1 MKYKQA
7 PSDGSI
13 FVLESLLD
21 PTFTKMSYLFLQAQP
36 SLHNDQVIGAVR
48 TVNLCIVISTLSLSH
63 SFKKNC
69 ENLQVLQYSKIKG
82 WSRSKITLNQP
93 VNLVLNPDSSTQS
106 CLSGD
111 LSPINS

>member
-48 TVNLCIVISTLSLSH
+48 TVNLCIVISTLSH
-63 SFKKNC
+63 I
-69 ENLQVLQYSKIKG
+69 LQAASKRTVKICKCYSIAKLKVGVGAKLPSI
-82 WSRSKITLNQP
+82 NQ
-93 VNLVLNPDSSTQS
+93 
-106 CLSGD
+106 
-111 LSPINS
+111 